1 MKIATTFKDGQ
12 ISDHFGRTESF
23 KIYEI
28 EDNKIINSYIIGN
41 DGLSH
46 GSLVSL
52 LVKENVN
59 VLLCG
64 TIGTGAINILN
75 DNNIKCVP
83 GTFGNSDNVINNY
96 LAGNILQKPNAIHE
110 CNHHKE

>member
-1 MKIATTFKDGQ
+1 MKIATTFKNDL
-12 ISDHFGRTESF
+12 ISDHFGKTEYF

-28 EDNKIINSYIIGN
+28 DNNKIVGSHVIDNN
-41 DGLSH
+41 GLSH

-52 LVKENVN
+52 LVNENVN
-59 VLLCG
+59 VLICG

-83 GTFGNSDNVINNY
+83 GTFGNSDSVVNDYLLGNVC
-96 LAGNILQKPNAIHE
+96 QKPNSIHE
-110 CNHHKE
+110 CNHH